1 MNMNQLKSDDVSNS
15 LKSRLSDL
23 LSQRWSSHLPVQD
36 KLAALV
42 DSVKEV
48 ANQVLASVTR
58 KAADWFLENEHDLK
72 PALDKRNHLLRAWLS
87 SGSESDKTRYVKQ
100 KVQFRG

>member
-1 MNMNQLKSDDVSNS
+1 MNMNQLKSDGVSNS

-72 PALDKRNHLLRAWLS
+72 P
-87 SGSESDKTRYVKQ
+87 GGTTCSEHGCHQDQSQIRPGT
-100 KVQFRG
+100 